1 MSFSWKSVFFVKTG
15 KEVLWE
21 IIPVLGCGSFFY
33 ILRIKLHIKLVL
45 CLFPIRV
52 SYMCLPKEDVYIKEK
67 NGLVR

>member
-21 IIPVLGCGSFFY
+21 IIPVSVCGSFFY

-52 SYMCLPKEDVYIKEK
+52 RVICVCLRKMFI
-67 NGLVR
+67 